1 MTNPE
6 LDPIQPNPKQSRTE
20 PAPDAP
26 ADEPDE
32 FEPQDDPTEQFLDHL
47 MEDVAGVMSDI
58 AWSALYGLWSHRGK
72 PFKVNSINFDHQI
85 EVWQV
90 VVEMEN
96 RDIRTVLVVGNPET
110 GFSCIDPVQPVTVV
124 EAGHIPWQ
132 ERKIW

>member
-6 LDPIQPNPKQSRTE
+6 LDPIQSGPNESRTE
-20 PAPDAP
+20 PDLELS
-26 ADEPDE
+26 ADETIGCE
-32 FEPQDDPTEQFLDHL
+32 AQNPTERYLDHL
-47 MEDVAGVMSDI
+47 MEDVACPMSDI

-72 PFKVNSINFDHQI
+72 PFKVQAITFDHQI

-90 VVEMEN
+90 RVEMEN

-124 EAGHIPWQ
+124 EASHIPWQ